1 MSFRDFEKVHSEE
14 DENEKPEKAVEDQS
28 SEQKQNE
35 INLANIDD
43 NKDEEEDSK
52 KNEPTPVPP
61 PSDEEKKASKKTLY
75 GELFS
80 QPVTYLAIFPAIFWG
95 VGPIL
100 NFFFVGKVF
109 NALAGYSALKKAQTD
124 IPSDVFDQY
133 WHDCCMYSMGFAI
146 CSLLQGFGQGCQ
158 HAAWTYLGNKIS
170 ANLRRKLFNNMMH
183 SDVTF
188 YDVNSI
194 GTFVTLL
201 GEDAKL
207 VQEGFGPSKG
217 RLIANVSQFLTGVIL
232 TFIYQWRIGLI
243 FIAAIPIITIVST
256 LIIGC
261 VGKYGMLQFMSSS
274 KATTILTETLSAI
287 KTVRSFNR
295 EEYEVKRYKE
305 AALITNK
312 YEAIVGYIFMA
323 MMSTMN
329 IMMWALYIGNLFYGA
344 YLVRDSMRSGKND
357 FVMGDLIS
365 VYMFT
370 FFSSFA
376 IMMIQEVIG
385 NEQKGVIAGARI
397 IRFSNYQPTIP
408 LEGGLKPKEFKG
420 HIEFK
425 NVTFKYPTREANV
438 LKNVSFDVPTNKM
451 VAFVGH
457 SGSGKSTALHLIERY
472 YDIQEGEILIDGINI
487 RDYDQRYLHQKIGLV
502 NQEPVLFSGT
512 IKSNIEY
519 GVEDATDEQI
529 QEAAEIANAK
539 GFIEKL
545 DQKYDTPISEQGNN
559 ISGGQKQ
566 RIAIAR
572 AVIKNPAILLCDE
585 ATSALDSKAEKK
597 VQNALDKV
605 MVNRTSIVVA
615 HRLST
620 VKNASTIY
628 VFDNGEIVESGTHDG
643 LLEKK
648 GAYYNLVYEQLN
660 EPTKEA

>member
-1 MSFRDFEKVHSEE
+1 MEKIHSEE
-14 DENEKPEKAVEDQS
+14 EEFPSPNQEKEDQ
-28 SEQKQNE
+28 NE
-35 INLANIDD
+35 DKMNNTLNHPDNEEILKDD
-43 NKDEEEDSK
+43 EDSK
-52 KNEPTPVPP
+52 KNEPPPVPP
-61 PSDEEKKASKKTLY
+61 PSDEEKKATKKTLY

-80 QPVTYLAIFPAIFWG
+80 QPATYFAIFPAIFWG

-100 NFFFVGKVF
+100 NYFFVGKVF
-109 NALAGYSALKKAQTD
+109 NALSEYNMLKKAQVD
-124 IPSDVFDQY
+124 IPSEIFDKY
-133 WHDCCMYSMGFAI
+133 WNDCCTYSMWFAI
-146 CSLLQGFGQGCQ
+146 VALLQGFGQGCQ

-170 ANLRRKLFNNMMH
+170 ANLKRKLFYNMMH

-188 YDVNSI
+188 YDMNSI
-194 GTFVTLL
+194 GTFITLL

-217 RLIANVSQFLTGVIL
+217 RFIANISQFLCGVIF
-232 TFIYQWRIGLI
+232 TFVYQWRIGLI
-243 FIAAIPIITIVST
+243 FIAAIPVITIVST

-261 VGKYGMLQFMSSS
+261 VGKYGILQFMASS
-274 KATTILTETLSAI
+274 KATTILTETLSSI

-305 AALITNK
+305 AAQETNK

-323 MMSTMN
+323 MMSCMN
-329 IMMWALYIGNLFYGA
+329 IMMWELYIGNLFYGVH
-344 YLVRDSMRSGKND
+344 LVRDSMRSGKND
-357 FVMGDLIS
+357 FTMGDLIS

-376 IMMIQEVIG
+376 VMMIQDVIG
-385 NEQKGVIAGARI
+385 NEQRGVIAGARI
-397 IRFSNYQPTIP
+397 IRFSNYQTTIP
-408 LEGGLKPKEFKG
+408 LEGGIKPEDFKG

-438 LKNVSFDVPTNKM
+438 LKNVSFDVPPNKM

-472 YDIQEGEILIDGINI
+472 YDIQEGEILIDGKNI
-487 RDYDQRYLHQKIGLV
+487 KEYDQRYLHQKIGLV
-502 NQEPVLFSGT
+502 NQEPVLFAGT
-512 IKSNIEY
+512 IKENIEY
-519 GVEDATDEQI
+519 GVDNATNEQI
-529 QEAAEIANAK
+529 QEAAEISNARS
-539 GFIEKL
+539 FIEKL
-545 DQKYDTPISEQGNN
+545 EMKYDTQVTEQGNN
-559 ISGGQKQ
+559 FSGGQKQ

-572 AVIKNPAILLCDE
+572 AVIKNPVILLCDE

-597 VQNALDKV
+597 VQNALDKI
-605 MVNRTSIVVA
+605 MINRTSIIVA

-628 VFDNGEIVESGTHDG
+628 VFDSGEIVESGTHEG

-660 EPTKEA
+660 EPSKNKNR